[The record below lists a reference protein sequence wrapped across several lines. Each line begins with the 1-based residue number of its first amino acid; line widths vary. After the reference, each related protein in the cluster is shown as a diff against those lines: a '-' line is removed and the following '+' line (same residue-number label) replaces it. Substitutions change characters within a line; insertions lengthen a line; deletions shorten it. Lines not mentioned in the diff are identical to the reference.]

1 MKYKDGSLKTLCRCM
16 TLHIQHIHTIFQ
28 DEVNI
33 YKSSVKTV
41 VFRFRLSVISKIP

>member
-1 MKYKDGSLKTLCRCM
+1 MKYKDGSLKTLCM

-41 VFRFRLSVISKIP
+41 VFRFHLSVISKIP